1 MPEIVSLTKF
11 VVALLAI
18 MNPLVASMLLLA
30 LTPGQSM
37 EQRRHVAAVAAVT
50 VGVTL
55 LVTLLA
61 GEQVLELLN
70 IHVPTFRVA
79 GGVIIFLAALSMLHA
94 GQDRAERASEGVA
107 EATGEADVAIFPLAI
122 PMIAGPG
129 AIITVLTHS
138 HLHEGLAATLGLCG
152 GILAAVA
159 ATWLALRFA
168 GPLGAWLGTTGTNVT
183 TRVERRGEAMVH
195 KSGPVAAARSGPGV

>member
-1 MPEIVSLTKF
+1 
-11 VVALLAI
+11 
-18 MNPLVASMLLLA
+18 
-30 LTPGQSM
+30 
-37 EQRRHVAAVAAVT
+37 VAAVAAVA

-94 GQDRAERASEGVA
+94 GQDRAERGASKGVA
-107 EATGEADVAIFPLAI
+107 EATGEADVAVFPLAI

-129 AIITVLTHS
+129 AITTVLAHS
-138 HLHEGLAATLGLCG
+138 QLHEGLAATLGLCG
-152 GILAAVA
+152 GILAAVV

-168 GPLGAWLGTTGTNVT
+168 GPLGAWLGTTGTNVV
-183 TRVERRGEAMVH
+183 TRVMGILLAALAVEMIVHGVQEAF
-195 KSGPVAAARSGPGV
+195 GLAPPAQG